1 MATPVEVVPSEV
13 IAARIKDVG
22 EQITR
27 DYPDGDLVLVGM
39 LKGATVFLA
48 DLLRAITRPVR
59 LELVTVARQG
69 APRGEIIELSYATQV
84 QLKGAHGI
92 ILKDICHSGVT
103 ENYLLTHLAQQ
114 DPRSIEVAA
123 LVNRPLLR
131 RVALQPRYV
140 VLEGV
145 PEGRLVGYGMEYQGR
160 WGNLPGIHLL
170 EGVGGGI

>member
-1 MATPVEVVPSEV
+1 MATPVEIVPPQI
-13 IAARIKDVG
+13 IAAKIKEVG
-22 EQITR
+22 ERIGR
-27 DYPDGDLVLVGM
+27 DFPDHDLVLVGM
-39 LKGATVFLA
+39 LKGAAVFLA
-48 DLLRAITRPVR
+48 DLLRAIPRQVR

-84 QLKGAHGI
+84 NIQGAHAI

-114 DPRSIEVAA
+114 DPRTLEVAA

-140 VLEGV
+140 LLDEV

-160 WGNLPGIHLL
+160 WGNLPGIYLL
-170 EGVGGGI
+170 EGG